1 MKDDVLEGNNDGQG
15 IRESEHLLLHT
26 MERKEEKVS
35 NLYKMIWGRGKK
47 NAIHSLMHFK
57 MWYLNGS

>member
-15 IRESEHLLLHT
+15 TRESEHLLLHT

-35 NLYKMIWGRGKK
+35 NLYRMIWGRGKEMLSTARCILK
-47 NAIHSLMHFK
+47 CGI
-57 MWYLNGS
+57 

>member
-35 NLYKMIWGRGKK
+35 NLYRMIWGRGEKK
-47 NAIHSLMHFK
+47 CYPQFNAF
-57 MWYLNGS
+57 

>member
-15 IRESEHLLLHT
+15 TRESEHLLLHT

-35 NLYKMIWGRGKK
+35 NLYRMPRMMRSRGKEMLSTARCILK
-47 NAIHSLMHFK
+47 CGI
-57 MWYLNGS
+57 

>member
-15 IRESEHLLLHT
+15 TRESEHLLLHT

-35 NLYKMIWGRGKK
+35 NLYRMIWGRGE
-47 NAIHSLMHFK
+47 K
-57 MWYLNGS
+57 MLSTV